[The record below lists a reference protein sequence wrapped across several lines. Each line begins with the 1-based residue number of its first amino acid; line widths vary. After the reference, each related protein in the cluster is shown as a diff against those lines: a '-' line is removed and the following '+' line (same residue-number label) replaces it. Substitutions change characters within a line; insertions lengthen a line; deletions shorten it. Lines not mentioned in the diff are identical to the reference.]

1 MRKEVR
7 AMANWNNMTESKFKA
22 VKILLKGGASIKEA
36 AEYMQLSTNTVYLV
50 NSSDDWEEY
59 QTIRAERDSRRKM
72 AIKAKEK
79 KQEEETKVEETKQ
92 EEPKPEEP
100 KTMNPT
106 VIRVEATH
114 YMMEEM
120 KKTNELLTAIS
131 AKLAAIVSDLYGVK

>member
-79 KQEEETKVEETKQ
+79 KQEEPEPEVKPET
-92 EEPKPEEP
+92 KPEEQ
-100 KTMNPT
+100 KVMNPT
-106 VIRVEATH
+106 VIKVEATH
-114 YMMEEM
+114 YMMEEL

-131 AKLAAIVSDLYGVK
+131 AKLAAIVTDLYGVK

>member
-1 MRKEVR
+1 
-7 AMANWNNMTESKFKA
+7 MANWDKLTESKFKA

-36 AEYMQLSTNTVYLV
+36 AEYMQLSTNTVYLI
-50 NSSDDWEEY
+50 NNADDFEEY

-79 KQEEETKVEETKQ
+79 KQAEETKADETKP

-100 KTMNPT
+100 KPMNPT

-131 AKLAAIVSDLYGVK
+131 AKLAAIVTDLYGVK